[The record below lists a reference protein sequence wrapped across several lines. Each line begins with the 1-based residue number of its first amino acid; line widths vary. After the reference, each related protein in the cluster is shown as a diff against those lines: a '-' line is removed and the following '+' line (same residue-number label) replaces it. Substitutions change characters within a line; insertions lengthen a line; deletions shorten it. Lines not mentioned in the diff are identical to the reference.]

1 MAVQWQTFPI
11 EFKGGLI
18 SNMSP
23 LQQGLNAIG
32 SATILQNMEP
42 DRQGGYTKIRGYQK
56 YTDREI
62 PGTGKV
68 VGLHVVS
75 GGRAVVARKVDAA
88 AVKQAVK
95 TILQTNFG
103 EKPFQPYFGA
113 NIRELLFE
121 NVTETT
127 MSITL
132 ARNIRFAIEKYE
144 PRAVVEDVEILDLS
158 DRNSVYARITFRVIN
173 TQELVV
179 LDTAISRI
187 R

>member
-1 MAVQWQTFPI
+1 MAVTRNLSFEDAKINVGSTVATSRNVPYSDLDLTFAN
-11 EFKGGLI
+11 K
-18 SNMSP
+18 
-23 LQQGLNAIG
+23 
-32 SATILQNMEP
+32 T
-42 DRQGGYTKIRGYQK
+42 
-56 YTDREI
+56 
-62 PGTGKV
+62 TGDVYK
-68 VGLHVVS
+68 
-75 GGRAVVARKVDAA
+75 KVDAA

-158 DRNSVYARITFRVIN
+158 DKNSVYARITFRVIN

>member
-1 MAVQWQTFPI
+1 MAVTRNLSFEDAKINVGSTVATSRNVPYSDLDLTF
-11 EFKGGLI
+11 
-18 SNMSP
+18 SNK
-23 LQQGLNAIG
+23 
-32 SATILQNMEP
+32 T
-42 DRQGGYTKIRGYQK
+42 
-56 YTDREI
+56 
-62 PGTGKV
+62 TGDVYK
-68 VGLHVVS
+68 
-75 GGRAVVARKVDAA
+75 KVDAA

>member
-1 MAVQWQTFPI
+1 MAVTRNLSFEDAKINVGSTVATSRNVPYSDLDLTFAN
-11 EFKGGLI
+11 K
-18 SNMSP
+18 
-23 LQQGLNAIG
+23 
-32 SATILQNMEP
+32 T
-42 DRQGGYTKIRGYQK
+42 
-56 YTDREI
+56 
-62 PGTGKV
+62 TGDVYK
-68 VGLHVVS
+68 
-75 GGRAVVARKVDAA
+75 KVDAA

-95 TILQTNFG
+95 TILQTDFG

-113 NIRELLFE
+113 NIRALLFE

-127 MSITL
+127 ISSNL
-132 ARNIRFAIEKYE
+132 ERNIRFAIEKYE

-158 DRNSVYARITFRVIN
+158 DKNSVYARITFTVIN